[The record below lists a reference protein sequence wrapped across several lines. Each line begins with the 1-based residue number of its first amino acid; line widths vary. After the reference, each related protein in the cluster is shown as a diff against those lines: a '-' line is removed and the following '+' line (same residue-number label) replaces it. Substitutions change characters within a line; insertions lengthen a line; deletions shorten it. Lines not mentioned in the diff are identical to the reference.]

1 VALRAGKGRTAAQLT
16 HSEDHAGTIAHC
28 RRDALEAPCDPVPT
42 LLACP
47 FCRELFTPSEGDQCP
62 HCGLLL
68 VDLEK
73 LPPSLEARQEA
84 AEAGLVD
91 PPEVEPQSWWYLGRG
106 RGALTSLA
114 VLGLSCFFAPWVRL
128 ERPEA
133 VSLSGF
139 ELAKAGVPWLFGGA
153 VGWFLLIPLVW
164 SRRSVIELRG
174 IRIIAA
180 TLSVMTALEACL
192 LFYEPPLESGY
203 YTSGLT
209 YAWGLAVS
217 ALLSGLSLAVSA
229 RLGGSLDDLRDLPG
243 PTGRRSASD
252 VLH

>member
-1 VALRAGKGRTAAQLT
+1 M
-16 HSEDHAGTIAHC
+16 
-28 RRDALEAPCDPVPT
+28 PT

-91 PPEVEPQSWWYLGRG
+91 PPELESQGFWYLGRG
-106 RGALTSLA
+106 RGPLTILA
-114 VLGLSCFFAPWVRL
+114 VFGLSCFFTPWVRL

-133 VSLSGF
+133 VTLSGF
-139 ELAKAGVPWLFGGA
+139 ELAQAGVPWLFGGA
-153 VGWFLLIPLVW
+153 IGWFLLIPLVW
-164 SRRSVIELRG
+164 SRRSVMELRG
-174 IRIIAA
+174 IRVIAA
-180 TLSVMTALEACL
+180 TLSVMTALEAGL
-192 LFYEPPLESGY
+192 LFYRPPLESSY
-203 YTSGLT
+203 YMSGLT

-217 ALLSGLSLAVSA
+217 GLSSGVAVALSA

-243 PTGRRSASD
+243 NTGSRSASD
-252 VLH
+252 VVH